1 MSALRVSLF
10 RYAFQKTKEIA
21 GMNATNTPKS
31 EAADVDATHM
41 PRKLSFAE
49 NVMLTVKVL
58 AGFGLLG
65 AALWGVS
72 LLTSAR

>member
-1 MSALRVSLF
+1 M
-10 RYAFQKTKEIA
+10 T
-21 GMNATNTPKS
+21 ATNTPKS
-31 EAADVDATHM
+31 DAADVGAERM

-49 NVMLTVKVL
+49 NVVLTVKVL

-72 LLTSAR
+72 LWTSVR